1 MDNQTSEKN
10 YIHFL
15 TFLFPS
21 NFPPNFLSLAFS
33 GNQIELKGFKLKKM
47 VVKLKTTQSIEP
59 NEESVDLF
67 NSTN

>member
-15 TFLFPS
+15 TFFFPS
-21 NFPPNFLSLAFS
+21 IFLPNFLSLAFS
-33 GNQIELKGFKLKKM
+33 ENQTELKGFQLKKM